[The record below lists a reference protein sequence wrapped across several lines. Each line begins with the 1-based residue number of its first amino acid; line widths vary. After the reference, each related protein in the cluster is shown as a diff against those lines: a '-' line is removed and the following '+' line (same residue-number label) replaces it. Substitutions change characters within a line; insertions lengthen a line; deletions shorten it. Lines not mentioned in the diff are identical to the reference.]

1 MTKTFTEIEK
11 AFNAVGINQINI
23 EEFSRIIQKEHDT
36 NIADVIIS
44 EAKKMQW
51 NVIYQFPEIIDLFHS
66 LDFEIDIRT
75 KLLSTLT
82 NEIDNLV
89 GKDIEQ
95 IYIADAGCGVGIESC
110 ALGWMYKDSVNISGY
125 DPKPERIIMAAR
137 RARKTNLNNI
147 TFHISDHEKAA
158 ELIQPQDIVFAGNSI
173 YYNNIKEF
181 KQKYTLLKN
190 IIKPQGLLIVQS
202 YVRNRGGLN
211 RPFHLEIYKQIG
223 LTLESHSACTVDIF
237 NATLR
242 VK

>member
-23 EEFSRIIQKEHDT
+23 EKFSRIINREYNT
-36 NIADVIIS
+36 NIANVIIS

-51 NVIYQFPEIIDLFHS
+51 NAIYQFPEIIDLFHS

-75 KLLSTLT
+75 KLLSAVTS
-82 NEIDNLV
+82 EIDNLV

-110 ALGWMYKDSVNISGY
+110 ALGWMYEDSVNIHGY
-125 DPKPERIIMAAR
+125 DPKPERTIMAAR

-158 ELIQPQDIVFAGNSI
+158 EFIQPQDIVFAGNSI
-173 YYNNIKEF
+173 YYNTKDQF
-181 KQKYTLLKN
+181 KQTYLSLKN
-190 IIKPQGLLIVQS
+190 IIKPQGRLIVQS
-202 YVRNRGGLN
+202 YVRNGNGLN
-211 RPFHLEIYKQIG
+211 KPFHLEIYSQIG
-223 LTLESHSACTVDIF
+223 LTLESHSECADNIF